1 MVKNVI
7 GGLKDVLVS
16 RLKNLFFMNFILA
29 WIIVNYKITLDFL
42 FKEQSIESR
51 ITLIDKTIQSFQF
64 WEMLFFPLLL
74 AMTYIF
80 ILPLIN
86 LGLNILYDKV
96 VSQKEDE
103 HKHEKLI
110 KQYKKIKETNREKL
124 GTEKFLEREMENE
137 IKKIENE
144 IETERL
150 TNSKTI
156 SLHKETVENLKK
168 EKNITKNQEKTIT
181 DLKDEIQSYLQSI
194 KKLNDLNNEQSSTYK
209 KESEEQYQKLKIT
222 KSEKNDLELKYSNL
236 ENELSKLDSVYQ
248 DLQQKLDLNK
258 TLNHDLKQKYTEL
271 EHENHEI
278 KKNYTELEHEN
289 HEIKKNYTELEH
301 ENHEIKHDKNNTL
314 NAKNKENQFWNEF
327 NLLFFQQ
334 LQNNLSNDFLIDVQN
349 EIITNFEKENAIDI
363 NTLDRNQI
371 TRITK
376 DILYNEITSDNLESF
391 LNKKTLLKLRKLKRS
406 ISNYITD
413 NMKYG
418 SINEILNI
426 VDKKTNEFIITINQN
441 ENN

>member
-289 HEIKKNYTELEH
+289 HEIK
-301 ENHEIKHDKNNTL
+301 HDKNNTL